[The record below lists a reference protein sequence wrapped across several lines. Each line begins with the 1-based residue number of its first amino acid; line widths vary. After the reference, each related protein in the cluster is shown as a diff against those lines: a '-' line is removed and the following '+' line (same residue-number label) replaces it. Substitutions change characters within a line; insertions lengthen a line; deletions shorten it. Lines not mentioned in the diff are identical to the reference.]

1 MMKNS
6 QFRVTEKL
14 VVELSSNGSVSR
26 MTISE
31 ALIDNYLVVENKRL
45 KQDHS
50 FKTISLVNIM
60 DKVQFSWT

>member
-6 QFRVTEKL
+6 QCRVTEKL
-14 VVELSSNGSVSR
+14 VEELSSNGSVSR
-26 MTISE
+26 MTISG
-31 ALIDNYLVVENKRL
+31 ALIDNYLVVENKQL